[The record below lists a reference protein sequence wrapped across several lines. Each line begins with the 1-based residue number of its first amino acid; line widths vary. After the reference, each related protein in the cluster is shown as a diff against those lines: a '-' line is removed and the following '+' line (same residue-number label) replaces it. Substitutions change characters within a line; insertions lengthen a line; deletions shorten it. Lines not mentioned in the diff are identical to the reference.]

1 MKWLAPLVLVLL
13 VCGCK
18 KEHTVEE
25 RLISGG
31 TWQITTLDYMK
42 VTEAV
47 TLDSSELE
55 SLNVGVQFGT
65 ITDAGSLTFN
75 ENGTGNFDYRLD
87 NGFVRT
93 GNFVWGLN
101 EDGSISVAEVS
112 INFLDFLWNLI
123 NNPDGD
129 FTFNQQLFA
138 FTMQHNGG
146 DDFSMSG
153 RGTMQIIRAGSSVE
167 VGQYVYTIYAQL
179 IDQ

>member
-1 MKWLAPLVLVLL
+1 MKWITPLILVLL

-18 KEHTVEE
+18 KEPTAEE
-25 RLISGG
+25 RLIDGG
-31 TWQITTLDYMK
+31 TWEISTLDYMK

-55 SLNVGVQFGT
+55 SLNIGVQFGS
-65 ITDAGSLTFN
+65 IPNAGSLTFK

-87 NGFVRT
+87 NGFIRT

-138 FTMQHNGG
+138 FTMQHTSG
-146 DDFSMSG
+146 DEFSMSG
-153 RGTMQIIRAGSSVE
+153 GGTVHIIRAGTNVE
-167 VGQYVYTIYAQL
+167 VGQYAYTIDAQL
-179 IDQ
+179 TDQ